1 MLERQ
6 ADPLPSVA
14 QAAVS
19 RFGEQ
24 MQRNSPIKIAPVLL
38 AERPFIQVFR
48 QESIAP
54 IAAILTPDLGR
65 ADMVLDPN
73 QMQRQ
78 IAYETAFHWLNVMLS
93 EGIITQ
99 AEYDSE
105 VLEIESK
112 IKPII
117 MHIPLLYKE

>member
-1 MLERQ
+1 MYALGAE
-6 ADPLPSVA
+6 
-14 QAAVS
+14 
-19 RFGEQ
+19 
-24 MQRNSPIKIAPVLL
+24 RNSLPLSLPA
-38 AERPFIQVFR
+38 
-48 QESIAP
+48 SIAP
-54 IAAILTPDLGR
+54 MVAIYTQDSGR

-73 QMQRQ
+73 QIQHQM
-78 IAYETAFHWLNVMLS
+78 AYETAFHWLNVMLS

-117 MHIPLLYKE
+117 MHTPLLYKE

>member
-1 MLERQ
+1 M
-6 ADPLPSVA
+6 
-14 QAAVS
+14 
-19 RFGEQ
+19 
-24 MQRNSPIKIAPVLL
+24 
-38 AERPFIQVFR
+38 
-48 QESIAP
+48 
-54 IAAILTPDLGR
+54 AAILTPDSGR

-73 QMQRQ
+73 QIQHQM
-78 IAYETAFHWLNVMLS
+78 AYETAFHWLNVMLS

-117 MHIPLLYKE
+117 MHTPLLYKE